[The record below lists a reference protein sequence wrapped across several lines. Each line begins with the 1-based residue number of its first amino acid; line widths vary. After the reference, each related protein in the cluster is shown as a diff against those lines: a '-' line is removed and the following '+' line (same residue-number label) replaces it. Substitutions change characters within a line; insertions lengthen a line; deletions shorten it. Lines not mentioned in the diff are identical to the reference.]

1 MKKRTALKLF
11 ATALL
16 AGGVLAACSNDS
28 AENANSQENTSTE
41 ETEKETETAD
51 ENEGQTEVSSIE
63 KQVTAY
69 KEMKAELEKM
79 KEDKEVDWS
88 IVSTQYTENLQS
100 EINKSNGEFD
110 QAISAAIAAGESG
123 ELEQNVARQIIDKV
137 TQSYFYSKQK
147 SLHKDVVAALEAGN
161 AEEAKMLFGEIKHL
175 ANEVFIPTAVKRD
188 EYYKLEGDQSMEQN
202 INAGLAAQEEALN
215 NENVEDYKVFTQL
228 TDKSIYRSYYLA
240 ANSYA
245 EKIGAAIKEGA
256 SETDL
261 QIKQAEGWGFLQAI
275 KGSLAGGDEQA
286 AAKLDELFS
295 LDKTDAKTID
305 PAEIDQLF
313 TKAILG
319 KAKSYHDKTAAALE
333 EGKNV
338 DARVK
343 ALEGNMFT
351 KMIEL
356 ELIESLGEEKANQ
369 VFEHAEAWFNAVTEQ
384 NAEEAKMHS
393 DEVLALLQELE

>member
-16 AGGVLAACSNDS
+16 AGGVLTACSNDS
-28 AENANSQENTSTE
+28 TENKNSNEANNTE
-41 ETEKETETAD
+41 ETETTEEEQIA
-51 ENEGQTEVSSIE
+51 EISNIE

-69 KEMKAELEKM
+69 KEMKSELEKM
-79 KEDKEVDWS
+79 QEEKEVDWS
-88 IVSTQYTENLQS
+88 IVSKQYTENLQA
-100 EINKSNGEFD
+100 EINKIDDSGEFD
-110 QAISAAIAAGESG
+110 QAITAAITAGKNG
-123 ELEQNVARQIIDKV
+123 ELDQNVARQIIDKV

-147 SLHKDVVAALEAGN
+147 RLHNDVVTALEAGN
-161 AEEAKMLFGEIKHL
+161 VDEAKALFEEIKYL

-188 EYYKLEGDQSMEQN
+188 EYYKLEGDQSIEQN
-202 INAGLAAQEEALN
+202 INAGLSAQEEALN
-215 NENVEDYKVFTQL
+215 DGNVDDYKVYTQI

-245 EKIGAAIKEGA
+245 EKIEAAVNEGA
-256 SETDL
+256 DDTEL

-275 KGSLAGGDEQA
+275 KGSLAGGDEEA
-286 AAKLDELFS
+286 AAKLEELYS
-295 LDKTDAKTID
+295 LDQTDAKSIK
-305 PAEIDQLF
+305 ASEIDQLF

-319 KAKSYHDKTAAALE
+319 KVKGYHEKTPEALE
-333 EGKNV
+333 AEEFV
-338 DARVK
+338 EARVK

-356 ELIESLGEEKANQ
+356 ELIDTLGEEKANL

-384 NAEEAKMHS
+384 NAEEAKKHS